1 MLFKVNTGKYMNSK
15 KLDSILKNMPPA
27 TIADEQKLEATHHIF
42 STTPK
47 SNQIAHEKTGRIVA
61 EIPQV
66 LKEEIKNYIDKNKGV
81 TERIIILK
89 ALKLFGFHINNDWL
103 VDKRSTR

>member
-1 MLFKVNTGKYMNSK
+1 MNSK
-15 KLDSILKNMPPA
+15 KLDSILKNIPPA
-27 TIADEQKLEATHHIF
+27 TIADEKKLDTIHHVF
-42 STTPK
+42 STAPNKTI
-47 SNQIAHEKTGRIVA
+47 QEKTERIVA

-66 LKEEIKNYIDKNKGV
+66 LKEEIKNYIDKNKGI

-89 ALKLFGFHINNDWL
+89 ALKLFGFHINDEWL

>member
-1 MLFKVNTGKYMNSK
+1 MNSK
-15 KLDSILKNMPPA
+15 KLDSILKNIPPA
-27 TIADEQKLEATHHIF
+27 TIADEKKLDAIQHVF
-42 STTPK
+42 STTPNK
-47 SNQIAHEKTGRIVA
+47 TVQEKTERIVA

-66 LKEEIKNYIDKNKGV
+66 LKEEIKNYIDKNKGI

-89 ALKLFGFHINNDWL
+89 ALKLFGFHINDDWL

>member
-1 MLFKVNTGKYMNSK
+1 MNSK
-15 KLDSILKNMPPA
+15 KLDSILKNIPPA
-27 TIADEQKLEATHHIF
+27 TIADEKKLDIIQHVF
-42 STTPK
+42 STTQNK
-47 SNQIAHEKTGRIVA
+47 TVQEKTERIVA

-66 LKEEIKNYIDKNKGV
+66 LKEEIKNYIDNNKGI

-89 ALKLFGFHINNDWL
+89 ALKLFGFHINDDWL

>member
-1 MLFKVNTGKYMNSK
+1 MNSK
-15 KLDSILKNMPPA
+15 KLDSILKNIPPA
-27 TIADEQKLEATHHIF
+27 TIADEKKLDAIHHVF
-42 STTPK
+42 SAAPNKTI
-47 SNQIAHEKTGRIVA
+47 QEKTGRIVA

-66 LKEEIKNYIDKNKGV
+66 LKEEIKNYIDKNKGI

-89 ALKLFGFHINNDWL
+89 ALKLFGFHINDEWL

>member
-1 MLFKVNTGKYMNSK
+1 MNSK
-15 KLDSILKNMPPA
+15 KLDSILKNIPPA
-27 TIADEQKLEATHHIF
+27 TIADEKKLDATQHVF
-42 STTPK
+42 STTPNK
-47 SNQIAHEKTGRIVA
+47 TVQEKTERIVA

-66 LKEEIKNYIDKNKGV
+66 LKEEIKNYIDKNKGI

-89 ALKLFGFHINNDWL
+89 ALKLFGFHINDDWL

>member
-1 MLFKVNTGKYMNSK
+1 MNSK
-15 KLDSILKNMPPA
+15 KLDSILKNIPPA
-27 TIADEQKLEATHHIF
+27 TIADEQKLETTHHVF
-42 STTPK
+42 STTQK
-47 SNQIAHEKTGRIVA
+47 SNKIIHEKTGRIVA

-66 LKEEIKNYIDKNKGV
+66 LKDEIKNYIDKNKGV

-89 ALKLFGFHINNDWL
+89 ALKLFGFHINDDWL

>member
-1 MLFKVNTGKYMNSK
+1 MNSK
-15 KLDSILKNMPPA
+15 KLDSILKNIPPA
-27 TIADEQKLEATHHIF
+27 TIADEKKLDAMQHVFSATPNKTI
-42 STTPK
+42 
-47 SNQIAHEKTGRIVA
+47 QEKTERIVA

-66 LKEEIKNYIDKNKGV
+66 LKEEIKNYIDKNKGI

-89 ALKLFGFHINNDWL
+89 ALKLFGFHINDDWL

>member
-1 MLFKVNTGKYMNSK
+1 MNSK
-15 KLDSILKNMPPA
+15 KLDSILKNIPPA
-27 TIADEQKLEATHHIF
+27 TIADEKKLDAIQHVF
-42 STTPK
+42 STTPNK
-47 SNQIAHEKTGRIVA
+47 TVQEKTERIVA

-66 LKEEIKNYIDKNKGV
+66 LKEEIKNYIDKNKGI

-89 ALKLFGFHINNDWL
+89 ALRLFGFHINDDWL